1 MNVCALFDTEAEARA
16 FAAGLD
22 YINDGAIAIH
32 AFEDRENCT
41 AVIFEDQNADSQS
54 LDFRNRVL
62 MPQPTMQ

>member
-16 FAAGLD
+16 FAAGLE
-22 YINDGAIAIH
+22 YVNDGEIAIN

-41 AVIFEDQNADSQS
+41 AVIFDDQNADSQS
-54 LDFRNRVL
+54 LDFRHSVL